1 MDRGV
6 APRVVVPLTNQES
19 IRYAHVNGKAPH
31 VTVRVCT
38 LFSKLFD
45 ESMQLA
51 QEPERVNK
59 RMEAA
64 ILVLKATL
72 STADIDA
79 TPATERV
86 ELAKTV
92 MKFNAMVMIS
102 SSTLHSAWVPQ
113 LSQLEAADA
122 LKTILPYDI
131 ASQLTLTPK
140 EAKRELLITFE
151 SDPPPAPASLERFDS
166 LLGHQSNDLKAQ
178 LNVFKMMM
186 LAEFQASH
194 ARDMVR
200 LLCLCARVVIHVS
213 LTSLVSNLVIGFGS
227 LHDHH

>member
-1 MDRGV
+1 MDRVV
-6 APRVVVPLTNQES
+6 APRVVVPLTSQES
-19 IRYAHVNGKAPH
+19 IRYAHVTGKAPH

-51 QEPERVNK
+51 QEPGRVNK

-79 TPATERV
+79 TPASGRV

-102 SSTLHSAWVPQ
+102 GNTLYSAWVPQ

-122 LKTILPYDI
+122 LKMILSYDI
-131 ASQLTLTPK
+131 ASQLTLK
-140 EAKRELLITFE
+140 EAKRELSITFE

-166 LLGHQSNDLKAQ
+166 LLGHQSNDLKAH
-178 LNVFKMMM
+178 LNAFKMMM

-194 ARDMVR
+194 ARDMVMVR

-213 LTSLVSNLVIGFGS
+213 LTSLVSNLVIGFSS

>member
-1 MDRGV
+1 MVDRSV
-6 APRVVVPLTNQES
+6 APRVVVPLTSQES
-19 IRYAHVNGKAPH
+19 IRYAHVTGKAPH

-51 QEPERVNK
+51 QEPGRVNK

-79 TPATERV
+79 TPASGRV

-102 SSTLHSAWVPQ
+102 GNTLYSAWVPQ

-122 LKTILPYDI
+122 LKMILSYDI
-131 ASQLTLTPK
+131 ASQLTLK
-140 EAKRELLITFE
+140 EAKRELSITFE

-166 LLGHQSNDLKAQ
+166 LLGHQSNDL
-178 LNVFKMMM
+178 

-200 LLCLCARVVIHVS
+200 LLCLCARVVVHIS
-213 LTSLVSNLVIGFGS
+213 LTSLVSNLVLGFGS
-227 LHDHH
+227 IHDHH